1 MWGAC
6 AVLLMLLTANLWT
19 VDLASI
25 QQEPNPERRS
35 QLAMD
40 YAGTAL
46 DAARSAYQS
55 SDLEKTQTSLT
66 EVGAAVDL
74 AYDSLQQSGKE
85 ARRDPKFFKR
95 AELSTRQLL
104 RRIEGLAQSM
114 SFEDRVAAEKIRDRV
129 ATIHDDLLQGIMGK
143 RKK

>member
-1 MWGAC
+1 MWGSC
-6 AVLLMLLTANLWT
+6 AVLFTLLTANLWA
-19 VDLASI
+19 VDLPSI

-40 YAGTAL
+40 YAGAAL

-55 SDLEKTQTSLT
+55 SDLEKTKASLS
-66 EVGAAVDL
+66 EVGDAVDL
-74 AYDSLQQSGKE
+74 AYDSLQQTGKE

-95 AELSTRQLL
+95 TELATRQLL
-104 RRIEGLAQSM
+104 RRIEGMAESM
-114 SFEDRVAAEKIRDRV
+114 SFEDRAVAEKVRDRV
-129 ATIHDDLLQGIMGK
+129 AAIHEDLLQGIMAK